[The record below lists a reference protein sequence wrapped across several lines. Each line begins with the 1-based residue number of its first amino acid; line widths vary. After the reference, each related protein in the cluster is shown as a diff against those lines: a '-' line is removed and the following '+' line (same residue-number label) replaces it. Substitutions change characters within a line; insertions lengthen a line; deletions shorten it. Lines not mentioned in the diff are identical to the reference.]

1 VAAVELRTRLALVLQ
16 VVQAVALQQ
25 MMELLVVQ
33 ETLLL

>member
-1 VAAVELRTRLALVLQ
+1 VAAVVLRTRLALVLQ